1 MLLPSRTSAQKSI
14 QLAKNCQKRNV
25 RHNYLLGTLKK
36 RIQRLKN
43 DVDDE
48 KKDDELS
55 LSQNT
60 IADVKRRKIDYIR
73 KAACS
78 AKAQKKSVPTGGES
92 DHSE

>member
-1 MLLPSRTSAQKSI
+1 M
-14 QLAKNCQKRNV
+14 
-25 RHNYLLGTLKK
+25 RHNYLLRALKK

-60 IADVKRRKIDYIR
+60 IADVKSRKIDYIG

-78 AKAQKKSVPTGGES
+78 AKAQKKGVPTGEEASRIIQNRGS
-92 DHSE
+92 INTK

>member
-1 MLLPSRTSAQKSI
+1 M
-14 QLAKNCQKRNV
+14 

-36 RIQRLKN
+36 RIQRLEN

-78 AKAQKKSVPTGGES
+78 AKAQKKSVPTGEES